1 MDLIQSLSGLNL
13 GWNKIMKRPPS
24 IWITQ
29 GIIAIFALLFFSG
42 VLRSLFRSGF
52 EINGWTLFRLILITT
67 LMAIWIGAFWGL
79 VKKTQWGKWLAVLS
93 LAILLGFIN
102 YSNYVAVNR
111 PVKEFEYSNDAQRAG
126 GRDSKILIQLSL
138 ILLMSR
144 LIFSKKVNRYFQSHL
159 TILET
164 SQQTEAKSTPNENV

>member
-1 MDLIQSLSGLNL
+1 
-13 GWNKIMKRPPS
+13 MKRPPS

-126 GRDSKILIQLSL
+126 GRDGKILIQLSL
-138 ILLMSR
+138 ILLISR
-144 LIFSKKVNRYFQSHL
+144 LVFSKKVNRFFHSY
-159 TILET
+159 
-164 SQQTEAKSTPNENV
+164 STVQEMPQLPKAEPTLNENI